1 MNKKA
6 SRGNGRLQDKVIL
19 VTGSSTGIG
28 EAIARLFVREGA
40 LVMVHGPQ
48 RDAAE
53 AVAVDLGDHAAFAVG
68 DLADPEVP
76 ARLVEETVARFGRI
90 DGIVNNAAVITRGTI
105 DNATPEVFDR
115 TLAINVR
122 APLFIIRAA
131 IPHFH
136 KQGHGRVLNIGSINA
151 YCGEPTYLI
160 YSISKG
166 GLTTLTRNLAD
177 AHASEGIQ
185 INQLNPGWTL
195 TPNEYKLKL
204 SDGMPPDWPQ
214 RLPKSSA
221 PAGRIHNPD
230 EVAMAAIF
238 FLTDEAALINGS
250 ILDVEQFP
258 LIGRNPNKSV

>member
-1 MNKKA
+1 MNQTA
-6 SRGNGRLQDKVIL
+6 SRGRLQDKVIL
-19 VTGSSTGIG
+19 VTGSTTGIG
-28 EAIARLFVREGA
+28 EAVARLFVREGA
-40 LVMVHGPQ
+40 FVMIHG
-48 RDAAE
+48 RRADAAKALAAE
-53 AVAVDLGDHAAFAVG
+53 LGDRAAFTIGA
-68 DLADPEVP
+68 LEDPAVP
-76 ARLVEETVARFGRI
+76 ARLVEDTVARFGRI

-131 IPHFH
+131 MPYFH
-136 KQGHGRVLNIGSINA
+136 KQGGGRVLNIGSINA
-151 YCGEPTYLI
+151 YCGEQTYLI

-177 AHASEGIQ
+177 AHAAEHVQ
-185 INQLNPGWTL
+185 INQLNAGWTL
-195 TPNEYKLKL
+195 TPNEYALKL